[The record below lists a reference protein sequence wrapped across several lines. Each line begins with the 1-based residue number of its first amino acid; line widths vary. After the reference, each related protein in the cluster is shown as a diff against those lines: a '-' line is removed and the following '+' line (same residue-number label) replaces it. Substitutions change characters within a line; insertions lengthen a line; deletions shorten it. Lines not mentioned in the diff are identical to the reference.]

1 MAPSFLLVLDSKDF
15 LKKENI
21 MDVKDYCETV
31 SNELAAW
38 KTKMNEVSKKADA
51 LTGVD
56 SKKAEPIV
64 KDLNTIIDDIDQRIA
79 ALARE
84 CPSEWSD
91 DQSDID
97 AKRSRAKDKWKEV
110 WGALGEEESEY
121 GIGGA

>member
-1 MAPSFLLVLDSKDF
+1 
-15 LKKENI
+15 

-31 SNELAAW
+31 GNELAAW
-38 KTKMNEVSKKADA
+38 KAKINEVSKKTDA

-56 SKKAEPIV
+56 REKAEPIV
-64 KDLNTIIDDIDQRIA
+64 KDLNAIMDNIDQRIVV
-79 ALARE
+79 LARE

-97 AKRSRAKDKWKEV
+97 AKMTRAKDKWKEV

>member
-1 MAPSFLLVLDSKDF
+1 
-15 LKKENI
+15 

-31 SNELAAW
+31 VNELAAW

-56 SKKAEPIV
+56 REKTAPIV
-64 KDLNTIIDDIDQRIA
+64 KDLNAIMDDIDQRIA
-79 ALARE
+79 VLARE

-91 DQSDID
+91 DKSNID
-97 AKRSRAKDKWKEV
+97 RKISQAKDKWKKV
-110 WGALGEEESEY
+110 WGILGEDESEY